1 MIDMETKLQHST
13 NVHSEHVAPPDAKP
27 MLCAVCNS
35 DELPLS
41 ELEGYEGLCL
51 GCECNKMNEKLEEKW
66 SKELA
71 IYEKR
76 TGQKLDF
83 NEFYNECEKGNVDKA
98 NLKRLPEL
106 KSCYEDAMMNIA
118 FYEQEYWQ
126 GQELELKFYG
136 VTYLPL

>member
-1 MIDMETKLQHST
+1 MIDMETELQHSI
-13 NVHSEHVAPPDAKP
+13 NVHSEQFAPPDAKP
-27 MLCAVCNS
+27 MLCAVCHS

-51 GCECNKMNEKLEEKW
+51 GCECNKMNEELEAQW

-83 NEFYNECEKGNVDKA
+83 NEFYYECEKGNVDKA

-118 FYEQEYWQ
+118 FYEQEYRQ
-126 GQELELKFYG
+126 RQQLELKFDG
-136 VTYLPL
+136 EDDLPF